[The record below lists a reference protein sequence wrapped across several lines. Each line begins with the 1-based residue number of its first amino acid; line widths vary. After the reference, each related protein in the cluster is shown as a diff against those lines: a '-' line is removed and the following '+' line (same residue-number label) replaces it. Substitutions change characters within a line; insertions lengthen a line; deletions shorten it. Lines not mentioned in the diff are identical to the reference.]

1 MLHLWNLLGA
11 VLPFKELAKT
21 HDSACFI
28 ADLHALTSV
37 KNGNTLRA
45 QTHELALEY
54 LTLYGVDSGVT
65 IFRQSDIVGIPLL
78 SWILANTTPLSLM
91 LRAHSFKDADAKN
104 SDINMGVFGY
114 PILMSAD
121 ILGYGI
127 DLVPVGQDQRQ
138 HLEMA
143 RDIARS
149 FNKTYNTNLLIE
161 PAEYIMPEVATI
173 PGLDGRKMSKSYN
186 NFIGVFEDEKSLK
199 KKISMI
205 VTDSLGVEDSKNPNT
220 CNVFALIAYFASE
233 AQRESIQGKY
243 LAGGYGY
250 GHAKAELLGIL
261 IDYLRPYWEL
271 RAKLA
276 LDPAFIEAEL
286 TRGALKMNTR
296 LEEIMREVKKL
307 TGV

>member
-1 MLHLWNLLGA
+1 
-11 VLPFKELAKT
+11 
-21 HDSACFI
+21 
-28 ADLHALTSV
+28 
-37 KNGNTLRA
+37 
-45 QTHELALEY
+45 
-54 LTLYGVDSGVT
+54 
-65 IFRQSDIVGIPLL
+65 
-78 SWILANTTPLSLM
+78 
-91 LRAHSFKDADAKN
+91 
-104 SDINMGVFGY
+104 
-114 PILMSAD
+114 MSAD

-149 FNKTYNTNLLIE
+149 FNKTYGTDLLIE

-199 KKISMI
+199 KKISLI
-205 VTDSLGVEDSKNPNT
+205 VTDSLGVADSKDPNT
-220 CNVFALIAYFASE
+220 CNVFALIAYFAPE
-233 AQRESIQGKY
+233 VRCKATRAKY

-250 GHAKAELLGIL
+250 GHAKAELLEIL
-261 IDYLRPYWEL
+261 IDYLSPYWEL

-276 LDPAFIEAEL
+276 LDPGFIEVEL
-286 TRGALKMNTR
+286 ERGALKMNSR
-296 LEEIMREVKKL
+296 LEEVMQRVRRL